1 MGHCRSCD
9 KLRATDTSIAA
20 KVLAE
25 ADEYGTVVPKTK
37 HLAPITRKLDNA
49 IHWIK
54 LYTVDTLI
62 HRRAIIPW
70 VRKIDWVIAFDLA
83 MCVKAKQIQWR
94 LANKFSDVVIRM
106 GTFHIALNFLVII
119 GKKYL
124 NSGLEDLLIENRT
137 HSPLPACINLEWR
150 HPSTH
155 QVTGVVC

>member
-1 MGHCRSCD
+1 MTNCVRQTLVSQR
-9 KLRATDTSIAA
+9 KYLLKRTSMALSHR
-20 KVLAE
+20 KQS
-25 ADEYGTVVPKTK
+25 
-37 HLAPITRKLDNA
+37 LAPIARKLDNA

-150 HPSTH
+150 HPPTH